1 MRVALK
7 FGYDGTAFQGYHRQ
21 KGLRTV
27 EGELIK
33 ALKSAWI
40 IADEKKANFGSA
52 SRTDKGVS
60 AIGNVISFNTDFK
73 AKNILPN
80 LNAKYNNI
88 WLWGIAIVPEDF
100 NPRHV
105 ERRWYRYCLP
115 PFFEKKL
122 IEEGSKLFVGTHDFK
137 SYTKRAEED
146 TVRTIDSITVRK
158 QNDFI
163 MLDFKAQSFL
173 WNMVRRI
180 VSALLRLESR
190 SIRLEDIRESLKG
203 EKRFNFGLAS
213 AEELVLMDV
222 SHDISFEVDEDVL
235 KTLTNKLDKAL
246 FKLKLKKTFFEDLK
260 VVISEGK

>member
-27 EGELIK
+27 EGVLIK
-33 ALKSAWI
+33 VLKSNGI
-40 IADEKKANFGSA
+40 IADEKKANFRSA
-52 SRTDKGVS
+52 SRTDRGVS
-60 AIGNVISFNTDFK
+60 AIGNVISFDTDFK
-73 AKNILPN
+73 VKNILPN
-80 LNAKYNNI
+80 LNAKNTNI

-100 NPRHV
+100 TPLHAKG
-105 ERRWYRYCLP
+105 RWYRYFLP

-122 IEEGSKLFVGTHDFK
+122 IEEGAKLFVGTHDFK

-146 TVRTIDSITVRK
+146 TIRTIDSITVK
-158 QNDFI
+158 KKNDFI
-163 MLDFKAQSFL
+163 MLDFKAQGFL

-190 SIRLEDIRESLKG
+190 SIRLEDIRESLRG

-222 SHDISFEVDEDVL
+222 SHDINFEVDKEVL

-246 FKLKLKKTFFEDLK
+246 FKLKLKKTFFDDLMR
-260 VVISEGK
+260 VISERK